1 MYDETMPDT
10 PIMGPTAGRG
20 PEHLGCGCDRH
31 RAAQEEGA
39 SAGGGRTG
47 GPPSLRKWT
56 PEPSFCWAVCHPQ
69 CVMTWGGMGCAV

>member
-31 RAAQEEGA
+31 SSCSRRGGICRWRQDGWA
-39 SAGGGRTG
+39 SFTAKMD
-47 GPPSLRKWT
+47 S
-56 PEPSFCWAVCHPQ
+56 
-69 CVMTWGGMGCAV
+69 